1 MKFTRPGE
9 LRTDNQEITP
19 GRIAPQARALRPPNW
34 DRSLHV
40 RRSPPYPAPE
50 PDEPMDYHL
59 CVDAEQTGLEL
70 DEFLCAAFPLLGKRF
85 LRKQVRQGTV
95 LVNGQPGVPS
105 QRLRLDEVISLQV
118 DNEDE
123 AVARRPEPAPELPI
137 LYEDDQVFVVDKPAA
152 LAVEPDRW
160 DASLPSLIGALTLA
174 AAKADADALDSEVGR
189 LDEGIEDPLLAGA
202 TPVSYRPRL
211 VHRLDKDTSGA
222 VLVAKTLEA
231 ERHLREAFDG
241 GRVRKEYLALVEGE
255 YPLEDGAEDLID
267 LPIGPDRK
275 RSGVMRVHDEG
286 KPSRTRLWVERRYR
300 GYTLLGCEPLT
311 GRTHQIRVHLAA
323 SGFPLVVDPHFGRLR
338 SLSLSEIKSNY
349 RPKRGRAELPLI
361 ARLTLHA
368 RSIEFPCV
376 ESGAPVRVEAPVPR
390 DLLRVLKQVAKV
402 RAPRRP

>member
-1 MKFTRPGE
+1 
-9 LRTDNQEITP
+9 
-19 GRIAPQARALRPPNW
+19 
-34 DRSLHV
+34 
-40 RRSPPYPAPE
+40 
-50 PDEPMDYHL
+50 MDYHL

-85 LRKQVRQGTV
+85 LRKQVRQGHV
-95 LVNGQPGVPS
+95 LINGQPVVPS
-105 QRLRLDEVISLQV
+105 QRLRLDEVISIQL
-118 DNEDE
+118 DDEDE
-123 AVARRPEPAPELPI
+123 AVARRPEPAPELPV
-137 LYEDDQVFVVDKPAA
+137 LYEDERVFVVDKPAA

-160 DASLPSLIGALTLA
+160 DSSLPSLIGALTLA
-174 AAKADADALDSEVGR
+174 AAALGDGAEAE
-189 LDEGIEDPLLAGA
+189 DEEASA
-202 TPVSYRPRL
+202 TSDDGQVPTESSPAAYRPRL

-255 YPLEDGAEDLID
+255 YPLEDGAEDVID

-275 RSGVMRVHDEG
+275 RSGVMRIQDDG
-286 KPSRTRLWVERRYR
+286 KPSRTRLWVERRFR

-323 SGFPLVVDPHFGRLR
+323 SGFPLVVDPHYGRLR
-338 SLSLSEIKSNY
+338 TLSLSEIKSNY

-390 DLLRVLKQVAKV
+390 DLLRVLKQMAKV